1 MEEKLKAAIEEIR
14 PYLQGDGGDVE
25 FVAFTDENILQV
37 KLKGAC
43 KGCPHAQMTIKG
55 GIERIIKEQYPEVAS
70 VEAV

>member
-1 MEEKLKAAIEEIR
+1 MEEKLKTAIEEIR

-25 FVAFTDENILQV
+25 FVAYTDDNVLQV

-55 GIERIIKEQYPEVAS
+55 GIERIIKEQFPEVAS
-70 VEAV
+70 VEAI

>member
-1 MEEKLKAAIEEIR
+1 MEEKLKTAIEEIR

-25 FVAFTDENILQV
+25 FVAYTDDNVLQV

-55 GIERIIKEQYPEVAS
+55 GIERIIKEQFPEVAS

>member
-1 MEEKLKAAIEEIR
+1 MEEKLRAAIEEVR
-14 PYLQGDGGDVE
+14 PYLQADGGDVE
-25 FVAFTDENILQV
+25 FVAYTEDNILEV

-55 GIERIIKEQYPEVAS
+55 GIERIIKEKYPEVAS

>member
-1 MEEKLKAAIEEIR
+1 MEEKLRAAIEDIR

-25 FVAFTDENILQV
+25 FIAYTEDKIVQV

-43 KGCPHAQMTIKG
+43 KGCPHSQMTIKG
-55 GIERIIKEQYPEVAS
+55 GIERILKQQFPEIEA